1 VQRLGDRR
9 RVREAASLR
18 YMAKKRFGKL
28 HEVTVPVTI
37 VDVSVTGAA
46 IGVPED
52 MEVVTRQMLGLGIH
66 DKWSNVRCVWV
77 RRSADN
83 AQFCGVIFV
92 DPYPPFLPTIHDWLG
107 RGEALGE
114 PMRG

>member
-9 RVREAASLR
+9 RVHEAASLR
-18 YMAKKRFGKL
+18 YLAKRRFGKPQ
-28 HEVTVPVTI
+28 EVTVDVVV

-46 IGVPED
+46 LGVPED
-52 MEVVTRQMLGLGIH
+52 MEVATRQMFGLGIG

-77 RRSADN
+77 RRSADG

-107 RGEALGE
+107 RGQVHGE
-114 PMRG
+114 PLHG